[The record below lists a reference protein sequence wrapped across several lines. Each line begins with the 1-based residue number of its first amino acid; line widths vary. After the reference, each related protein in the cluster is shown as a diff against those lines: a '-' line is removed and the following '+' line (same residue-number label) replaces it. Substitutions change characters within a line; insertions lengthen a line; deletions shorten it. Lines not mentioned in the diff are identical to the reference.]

1 MNEDIKYVPEKL
13 KAVIHYIISKCGLNN
28 NVGRTVMYKLLYF
41 SDFNFYELYE
51 TPITGEKYI
60 KKPNGP
66 ISSHFL
72 DLKEELISEGKIK
85 EDVEKVIDYNR
96 YRYTSL
102 KEPDI
107 SCLNENE
114 INVIDDTIN
123 RISTMSAN
131 EISDYSH
138 GDMPW
143 KVAENEEELD
153 YEFVFYRDPEYV
165 VREYD
170 E

>member
-13 KAVIHYIISKCGLNN
+13 KAVIHYIISKCGLNH

-72 DLKEELISEGKIK
+72 YLKEELISEGKIK

>member
-1 MNEDIKYVPEKL
+1 MNEGIEYYPEKL
-13 KAVIHYIISKCGLNN
+13 KSAIHYIINKCGLNR
-28 NVGRTVMYKLLYF
+28 NVGRTVIYKLLYF

-51 TPITGEKYI
+51 IPITGEKYI

-66 ISSHFL
+66 ISPNFM
-72 DLKEELISEGKIK
+72 DLKDELISEGKIK
-85 EDVEKVIDYNR
+85 EDVEKVINYNR

-107 SCLNENE
+107 SCLNRKE
-114 INVIDDTIN
+114 ISIIDDTIN
-123 RISTMSAN
+123 RISSMSAK

-143 KVAENEEELD
+143 KVAESDEELD
-153 YEFVFYRDPEYV
+153 YEFVFYRAPEYV

>member
-1 MNEDIKYVPEKL
+1 MNEEIKYYPEKL
-13 KAVIHYIISKCGLNN
+13 KSATHYIINKYDLNSG
-28 NVGRTVMYKLLYF
+28 VEKTELYKLLYF

-51 TPITGEKYI
+51 IPITGEKYI

-66 ISSHFL
+66 ISPNFM
-72 DLKEELISEGKIK
+72 DLKDELIKEGKIK
-85 EDVEKVIDYNR
+85 EDIDD

-107 SCLNENE
+107 SCLNGKE

-123 RISTMSAN
+123 RMSSMSTK
-131 EISDYSH
+131 EISDYSR

-143 KVAENEEELD
+143 KVAENNQELD
-153 YEFVFYRDPEYV
+153 YEFVFYRSPEYV
-165 VREYD
+165 VRIYD
-170 E
+170 D

>member
-1 MNEDIKYVPEKL
+1 MNKGIEYYPEKL
-13 KAVIHYIISKCGLNN
+13 KSVIHYIINKC
-28 NVGRTVMYKLLYF
+28 NVERNVIYKLLYF

-66 ISSHFL
+66 ISSNFI
-72 DLKEELISEGKIK
+72 DLKDELISEGKIK
-85 EDVEKVIDYNR
+85 EDDNYKYA
-96 YRYTSL
+96 SL

-107 SCLNENE
+107 SCLNRNG
-114 INVIDDTIN
+114 INVIDDTID
-123 RISTMSAN
+123 RILSMSAKK
-131 EISDYSH
+131 ISDYSQ

-143 KVAENEEELD
+143 KVAENDEELD
-153 YEFVFYRDPEYV
+153 YEFVFYRDHEYV
-165 VREYD
+165 LREYD